1 MSKKMC
7 RTTESDPNP
16 QPHVQHVS
24 EFRTGSE
31 DQNQSTMK
39 DFLFYYNQIIKQTK
53 SRKGGHLST
62 DNNSPYYWE
71 LTLIAINAIHTV
83 AIDHELV
90 YISYG
95 AGAVSPHHCALTCT
109 M

>member
-7 RTTESDPNP
+7 RTTESNPNP
-16 QPHVQHVS
+16 QPQVQHVS

-71 LTLIAINAIHTV
+71 LTLIAVI
-83 AIDHELV
+83 L
-90 YISYG
+90 
-95 AGAVSPHHCALTCT
+95 
-109 M
+109 